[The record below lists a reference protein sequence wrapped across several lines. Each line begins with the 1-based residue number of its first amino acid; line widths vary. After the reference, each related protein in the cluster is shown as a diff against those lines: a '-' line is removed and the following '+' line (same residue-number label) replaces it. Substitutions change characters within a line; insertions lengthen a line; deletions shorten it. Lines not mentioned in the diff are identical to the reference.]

1 MRHAD
6 RQRTR
11 GEGDTPRQTKRV
23 RCSAKQ
29 VSRLMKAINQHPFA
43 AQEQR
48 SHFPL
53 ARSRSLALHCC
64 ESLSLSCLCLT
75 ASRREARRLGT
86 GADLVPNN
94 SASSLLASSRR
105 SFERN
110 VTLTQDS
117 SQRSSPSESS
127 PSHSTRRPRV
137 GVHPYDHV
145 RRVTRKFCFVSEDSK
160 KDFLYLRE
168 YSNQT
173 DTR

>member
-1 MRHAD
+1 
-6 RQRTR
+6 
-11 GEGDTPRQTKRV
+11 
-23 RCSAKQ
+23 
-29 VSRLMKAINQHPFA
+29 MKAISQHPFA

-48 SHFPL
+48 GHFPL
-53 ARSRSLALHCC
+53 ARSRSLALRCC

-127 PSHSTRRPRV
+127 PSHSTRRPR
-137 GVHPYDHV
+137 
-145 RRVTRKFCFVSEDSK
+145 RRSTSLSRHTQLASFVSFQRTLRRIFCTYVSSVTKPIRDSSQLQQSTCAVHSA
-160 KDFLYLRE
+160 DDSYE
-168 YSNQT
+168 ITT
-173 DTR
+173 DVSVR